1 MHEPPTPHPYP
12 TSLQGSS
19 TTSSWDVP
27 LQVQGLPHGNVTD
40 LQLGQDASCA
50 VINAS
55 SVWCWGNNNY
65 GQLGD
70 GTTTNRYTPVKVKGL
85 SNNITQL
92 AVGYAYSCVI
102 EGTAADGST
111 GAVKCWG
118 YVQHSNH
125 NQIHSSL

>member
-1 MHEPPTPHPYP
+1 VHVPPTPHPYP

-40 LQLGQDASCA
+40 LQLGKDAPCA

-55 SVWCWGNNNY
+55 SVWCWGENYY

-70 GTTTNRYTPVKVKGL
+70 GTTTDRYTPVKVKGL

-92 AVGYAYSCVI
+92 SVGYAYSCVI
-102 EGTAADGST
+102 EGTAADGSS